1 MIHKRR
7 IITLVQLCSIAVC
20 LRKDKTVVVFSNFF
34 SESVFFQSQFRNLK
48 LSFSVFYYK
57 YGNLRPNLSFIFHFL
72 VIICWDQHQEY
83 SLTEIFF
90 IKFAN
95 VVKKKSHFCIQYFIP
110 LLENL
115 TLWRAQMWP
124 LVTPRG
130 VCFFN
135 LFIHCYDK
143 ENLISVDTYEKR
155 FKLV

>member
-90 IKFAN
+90 YKICKCCKKKISFLYSIFHTFTWKFN
-95 VVKKKSHFCIQYFIP
+95 VVTGTNVTTCDAKRS
-110 LLENL
+110 LL
-115 TLWRAQMWP
+115 
-124 LVTPRG
+124 
-130 VCFFN
+130 F
-135 LFIHCYDK
+135 
-143 ENLISVDTYEKR
+143 
-155 FKLV
+155 